1 MAKAAKALCWPGE
14 FRILWKALDK
24 DPVVFGGLGLQ
35 MATKLGVWYLQRL
48 QDKSGLVS
56 YQELDMPGAEVLA
69 EFKPLGCDD
78 SVM

>member
-1 MAKAAKALCWPGE
+1 MEGLRQGPG
-14 FRILWKALDK
+14 
-24 DPVVFGGLGLQ
+24 
-35 MATKLGVWYLQRL
+35 GVWCFGIAVRSLL
-48 QDKSGLVS
+48 AAQDKSGLVS